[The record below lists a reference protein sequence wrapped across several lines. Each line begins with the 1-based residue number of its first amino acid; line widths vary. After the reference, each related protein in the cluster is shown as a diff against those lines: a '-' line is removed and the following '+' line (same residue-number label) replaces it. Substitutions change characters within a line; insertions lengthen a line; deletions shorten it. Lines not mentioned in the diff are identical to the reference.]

1 MRCARFIPL
10 ALTLVLMLWG
20 LAAGAQ
26 TRRALVIGNAQY
38 AVLPDLQNTIDD
50 AEAYRDTFAGLGYQ
64 VSFYRDLDLDG
75 FAEAV
80 DSFAGSIESGDV
92 VVVVYTGH
100 GWSDGRENFL
110 IPTDAPASGSE
121 TKLRGASYPLRD
133 GQNGLLDI
141 LDAAGAGL
149 TVAIID
155 ACRNNPFAPKAGT
168 KSVGFSR
175 GLAPVSA
182 PTGSF
187 VIFSAGEGQEALDR
201 LPDDT
206 PDQKLSVFTRNLAPL
221 LQESVYL
228 EDAVAEAQL
237 ETATMALTL
246 DGHLQHPA
254 YYDQTLGKT
263 CLSAKCRDFEQVALQ
278 EPATP
283 RTDAA
288 PTPSKPDIEGNPL
301 ILACDAAAMNVANPD
316 NPNHL
321 PGIAI
326 DMIDVGSATA
336 ACTAALAQFP
346 DHLRS
351 TYHLARSKTAGRAHD
366 AALPLLQELAGK
378 EYPAGIFAL
387 GNAYENGEGIG
398 ENAALAL
405 TYYDRACKAA
415 HETACASY
423 GRMLFYGEGIAA
435 DRPQAIKL
443 LLESCAR
450 KSGFACEF
458 AAVALE
464 EDPARRSEVMPLL
477 QQGCAL
483 QDDYACARLALRQWQ
498 AEDYAA
504 ALSNYALACDH
515 AIGWA
520 CRNLGNMLRD
530 GNGTPVDKVAA
541 AARLEK
547 GCALNDADACSDRGW
562 LYVEQG
568 DPVKA
573 NGFFKSGCDLQGG
586 ASCTN
591 LGYQIEQGKGA
602 TADLQEA
609 LRYYELGC
617 SYGEGYGCNN
627 IANLSNNPD
636 AAPADM
642 SKAVEYY
649 KKACDLDVA
658 LGCRSLGMLR
668 FNGMAGA
675 ADQTAGLALLEKS
688 CTLKSGQGCATLGN
702 YLEKLKDS
710 TPAVSDRIQA
720 AYVQGCELEWGG
732 ACADLGQGYL
742 YGRFGLAKDAAKAR
756 QYLELGCGKTD
767 YAYACDKLALSIKD
781 PQDGELFV
789 DAALKACDGG
799 YGDHCVELALWSY
812 GPPKP
817 RPAVDL
823 LVQGLKLKSEMP
835 RQVIASLDKNQIALL
850 QEALGQLGLYKGTA
864 DGKRGPATMAAL
876 EAVYQP

>member
-1 MRCARFIPL
+1 MRRAPFIAL
-10 ALTLVLMLWG
+10 ALTLLLMLWG
-20 LAAGAQ
+20 LAAGAE
-26 TRRALVIGNAQY
+26 TRRALVIGNAEY

-75 FAEAV
+75 FAAAV
-80 DSFAGSIESGDV
+80 DSFAGSIEGGDT

-201 LPDDT
+201 LPSDT

-263 CLSAKCRDFEQVALQ
+263 CLSAKCRDFEQVAFQ
-278 EPATP
+278 EPTTSK
-283 RTDAA
+283 TDAA
-288 PTPSKPDIEGNPL
+288 PTPPKPDIEGNPL
-301 ILACDAAAMNVANPD
+301 ILACDAAVMNVGNPD
-316 NPNHL
+316 NPNRL
-321 PGIAI
+321 PGVAI
-326 DMIDVGSATA
+326 DMIDVASATA

-351 TYHLARSKTAGRAHD
+351 KYHLARIKTAAGAFEQS
-366 AALPLLQELAGK
+366 LPMLQELAGK

-387 GNAYENGEGIG
+387 GDAYENGEGIG
-398 ENAALAL
+398 QNGGLAL
-405 TYYDRACKAA
+405 NYYDRACKAA

-423 GRMLFYGEGIAA
+423 ARMLFYGTGGAA
-435 DRPQAIKL
+435 DKPLAIKL
-443 LLESCAR
+443 LRDSCAR
-450 KSGFACEF
+450 GSGFGCEF
-458 AAVALE
+458 AALALE
-464 EDPARRSEVMPLL
+464 EDPAHKDEVVPLL
-477 QQGCAL
+477 QKGCE
-483 QDDYACARLALRQWQ
+483 QKDDYACAALALRQWQ
-498 AEDYAA
+498 GEDYSA
-504 ALSNYALACDH
+504 ALTNYAQACDH
-515 AIGWA
+515 GIGWA
-520 CRNLGNMLRD
+520 CRNLGLMQRD
-530 GNGTPVDKVAA
+530 GQGAPADRVAA

-547 GCALNDADACSDRGW
+547 ACALDNADACSDRGW
-562 LYVEQG
+562 LSVDQG
-568 DPVKA
+568 DEAKA
-573 NGFFKSGCDLQGG
+573 LGFFKTGCDLKGG
-586 ASCTN
+586 GSCTN
-591 LGYQIEQGKGA
+591 VGFQIEQGKGA
-602 TADLQEA
+602 TTDRQEA
-609 LRYYELGC
+609 LHYYELGC
-617 SYGEGYGCNN
+617 SYGDGTGCNN
-627 IANLSNNPD
+627 IANLTYSTEPG
-636 AAPADM
+636 PQGLRKSM
-642 SKAVEYY
+642 EYHR
-649 KKACDLDVA
+649 KACDLDIA
-658 LGCRSLGMLR
+658 LGCRSVGMLL
-668 FNGMAGA
+668 FDGTVDA
-675 ADQTAGLALLEKS
+675 ADQTAGLDLLEKS

-702 YLEKLKDS
+702 YLEKLGDS
-710 TPAVSDRIQA
+710 SPAVSERIQA
-720 AYVQGCELEWGG
+720 AYLQGCALDWGG
-732 ACADLGQGYL
+732 ACADIGQGYL

-756 QYLELGCGKTD
+756 EYLELGCGKSE

-823 LVQGLKLKSEMP
+823 LVQGLKLKSGMP
-835 RQVIASLDKNQIALL
+835 KQVIASLDKSQIALL
-850 QEALGQLGLYKGTA
+850 QEALGQLGLYKGKA